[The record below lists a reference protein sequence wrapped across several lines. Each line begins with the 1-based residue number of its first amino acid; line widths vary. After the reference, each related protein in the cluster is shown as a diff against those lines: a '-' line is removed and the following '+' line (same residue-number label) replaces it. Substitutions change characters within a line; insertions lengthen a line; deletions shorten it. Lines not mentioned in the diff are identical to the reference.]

1 MKTIH
6 SRWTLQSLNCP
17 IPVEK
22 LIVLPEAPKLS
33 DRINTY
39 FQRTDPIRA
48 TLISGMTLLII
59 SIIALPC
66 AARCCCPR
74 VFQLCEPITR
84 LRKRYYQRK
93 ARISL
98 RKKATLL
105 ARVKAVTQDPPPD
118 TISPSAPALEELQ
131 ERVNMLQRLAF
142 T

>member
-1 MKTIH
+1 MKTTH
-6 SRWTLQSLNCP
+6 SRWTLQSLNSP

-33 DRINTY
+33 DRINDY
-39 FQRTDPIRA
+39 FQKTDPIRA

-66 AARCCCPR
+66 AARCCCPQ
-74 VFQLCEPITR
+74 VFRLCGPITR
-84 LRKRYYQRK
+84 LKKRYYKRK
-93 ARISL
+93 ATKSL
-98 RKKATLL
+98 QKKVTQL
-105 ARVKAVTQDPPPD
+105 ARIKAATQDPPPD